1 MKLYNELNKLNEG
14 LKEINKQNND
24 AMNTLQSLINEL
36 NEQIERIRKEA
47 NIK

>member
-1 MKLYNELNKLNEG
+1 MKLYDELNKLNEG

-36 NEQIERIRKEA
+36 NEQIERIREEVRTK
-47 NIK
+47 